1 MVVAGFRAVLNL
13 IDLFSEDELA
23 YYDLV
28 VLIVVVS
35 KDVVDG
41 RLTVTV
47 VVSVVV
53 GIVTIVELSKDTF
66 NGKSVVVMVL
76 FGVLDEVL
84 SFVIL
89 N

>member
-13 IDLFSEDELA
+13 IDLFSEDEFA

-76 FGVLDEVL
+76 FGVLVEVL

-89 N
+89 D